1 MSEEYV
7 ELRVS
12 RRTVLE
18 NFKNESAS
26 DLLFLRQKARLFLV
40 SWGESQQNVKSAT
53 VCVPVLIISVARLCD

>member
-7 ELRVS
+7 ELHVS
-12 RRTVLE
+12 RHTVLE

-40 SWGESQQNVKSAT
+40 SWAESQQNVKSAI
-53 VCVPVLIISVARLCD
+53 VCIPVPIRSVARLCD